1 MHRASITTL
10 GFLYER
16 LGRMAGRS
24 YDESVQVLLRGLKNS
39 ESQTRA
45 ESLVTLEKV
54 ISLPSFNKYK
64 LLKIILYCSCLS
76 CVVEWAQQHPISIV
90 ISLRP
95 ASYVC
100 QIET

>member
-1 MHRASITTL
+1 
-10 GFLYER
+10 
-16 LGRMAGRS
+16 MAGRS

-54 ISLPSFNKYK
+54 ISSSIFNKFK
-64 LLKIILYCSCLS
+64 LLNNCLYFSCLS
-76 CVVEWAQQHPISIV
+76 CVVEWVQQHPISIV

>member
-1 MHRASITTL
+1 MVYSNNFAFLFRACITTL

-54 ISLPSFNKYK
+54 IWSSHSYEC
-64 LLKIILYCSCLS
+64 LK
-76 CVVEWAQQHPISIV
+76 VNN
-90 ISLRP
+90 
-95 ASYVC
+95 
-100 QIET
+100 